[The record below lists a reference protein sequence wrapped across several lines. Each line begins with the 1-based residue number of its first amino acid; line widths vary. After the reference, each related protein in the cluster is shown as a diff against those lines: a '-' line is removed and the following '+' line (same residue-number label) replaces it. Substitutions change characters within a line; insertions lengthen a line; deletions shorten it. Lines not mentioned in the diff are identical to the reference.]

1 MSQEDQAEQEK
12 KKPWYKRWWVIAIV
26 VVVGLVVIGSL
37 LPEAEDAP
45 EKSSA
50 SEPSPREPEPTPTP
64 PPTVSAEG
72 LYQEREANA
81 TRYDLKYKGK
91 WVQITGVVEGIDGG
105 EVSLVAGGFL
115 SNVDLHDLSAQEQAR
130 ADKGQEFTALC
141 KVGDYILGTINL
153 RDCRAAATSEPVA
166 TTEPTATTESI
177 TATPTA
183 TPTPRPPG
191 YSLNN
196 PVEAG
201 GILQG
206 SDGTEISVLATI
218 ADARQQIAEE
228 NMFNDPPEEGNRF
241 YMIRVEVVY
250 PSGDESISVQWH
262 DFKLIGDNRLVYDP
276 FDQTCGAIPDR
287 LDGEIFGGGR
297 IEGNICFEIPEDEGG
312 LVLIHEPGFGS
323 ESRRFLSLEE

>member
-12 KKPWYKRWWVIAIV
+12 KKSWYKRWWVIAIV
-26 VVVGLVVIGSL
+26 VVVGLVVVGSL

-81 TRYDLKYKGK
+81 TRYDLKYEGK

-141 KVGDYILGTINL
+141 RVGNYILGTINL
-153 RDCRAAATSEPVA
+153 RDCRTAATP
-166 TTEPTATTESI
+166 
-177 TATPTA
+177 
-183 TPTPRPPG
+183 
-191 YSLNN
+191 
-196 PVEAG
+196 
-201 GILQG
+201 
-206 SDGTEISVLATI
+206 
-218 ADARQQIAEE
+218 
-228 NMFNDPPEEGNRF
+228 
-241 YMIRVEVVY
+241 
-250 PSGDESISVQWH
+250 
-262 DFKLIGDNRLVYDP
+262 
-276 FDQTCGAIPDR
+276 
-287 LDGEIFGGGR
+287 
-297 IEGNICFEIPEDEGG
+297 
-312 LVLIHEPGFGS
+312 
-323 ESRRFLSLEE
+323 